1 MKQISQLIYFFML
14 YFLTLDVIH
23 LMLYVIHFMDIEHL
37 TKIKKK
43 TYLTGSG
50 LWYFYFCKRRLA
62 KTVVF
67 G

>member
-1 MKQISQLIYFFML
+1 ML